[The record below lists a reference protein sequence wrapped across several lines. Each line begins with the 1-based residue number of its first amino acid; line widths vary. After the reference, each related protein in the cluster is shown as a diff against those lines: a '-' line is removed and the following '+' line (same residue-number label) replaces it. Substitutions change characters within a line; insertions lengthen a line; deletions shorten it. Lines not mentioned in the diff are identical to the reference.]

1 MCDCLCVT
9 ACVFVFQLLSSSAE
23 GCVQQQ
29 KILWDALL
37 SVGSELDSLRASGV
51 GMMMMMMTEEEDVKT
66 PLTLLE
72 QYSELLLQSVEKR
85 LQHNM

>member
-1 MCDCLCVT
+1 MC
-9 ACVFVFQLLSSSAE
+9 AFQLMSSSAE

-29 KILWDALL
+29 MILWDALL
-37 SVGSELDSLRASGV
+37 SVGSELDSVRKSGV
-51 GMMMMMMTEEEDVKT
+51 VMMEEGKT
-66 PLTLLE
+66 TLALLE